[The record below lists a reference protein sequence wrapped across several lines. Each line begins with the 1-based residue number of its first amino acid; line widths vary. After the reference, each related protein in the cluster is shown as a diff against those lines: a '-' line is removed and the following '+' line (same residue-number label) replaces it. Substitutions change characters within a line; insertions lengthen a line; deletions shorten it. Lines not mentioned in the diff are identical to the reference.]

1 MNYLQNFKSEVSNP
15 QKSKK
20 QISQFLKLVNYQY
33 KIQRISLSLQH
44 FRVSVQKLL
53 TQETSASQIN
63 EKKIQVNVDIHIEI
77 ETTKY
82 NLEFAVC
89 TCIFTCAKNRG
100 EEKERE
106 RGI

>member
-1 MNYLQNFKSEVSNP
+1 MNYLQNFKSEVSNQ

-33 KIQRISLSLQH
+33 EIQRISLSLQH
-44 FRVSVQKLL
+44 FQVSVQKLL